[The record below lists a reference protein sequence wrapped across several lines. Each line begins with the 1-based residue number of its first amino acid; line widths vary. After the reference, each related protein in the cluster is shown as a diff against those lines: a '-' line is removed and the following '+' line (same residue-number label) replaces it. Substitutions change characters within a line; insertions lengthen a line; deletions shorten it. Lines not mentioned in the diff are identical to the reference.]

1 MVFSPNDANIPN
13 LGSISSNLGK
23 LSVNDAD
30 DSLGLGAPRQPIF
43 ERLEFP
49 TNDRVDSSSGQQSV
63 EPFNEKK
70 HMLKS
75 EIKRTTTDDVIRIG
89 TSQVKLN
96 EEFNRLIVID
106 DQVDTVMENVAP
118 DWEEEKADKVV
129 DSKYLQP

>member
-23 LSVNDAD
+23 LSANDAD

-70 HMLKS
+70 HMLKRERLKGLLPTMSS
-75 EIKRTTTDDVIRIG
+75 ESVQAK
-89 TSQVKLN
+89 
-96 EEFNRLIVID
+96 
-106 DQVDTVMENVAP
+106 
-118 DWEEEKADKVV
+118 
-129 DSKYLQP
+129 